1 MYKIHSQARRIS
13 EFPELCGLLLGR
25 WAEWLATAFCLLAV
39 LGASV
44 VYWVLMSNFFFNTV
58 NFIHDHVTDH
68 DNFTNASTGVF
79 CPKDEAPHQL
89 DDDYA
94 EGMNSGNS
102 TSPPSTFKQIWT
114 MKTAP
119 LFLVAILFPL
129 VNFKSA
135 TLFTKFNSLGTVSIL
150 FIFGSV
156 MFRSYEWGVNAD
168 FSNTNSTQY
177 IPLFNSSFPSLTGI

>member
-89 DDDYA
+89 DDDYDEA
-94 EGMNSGNS
+94 MNTGNS
-102 TSPPSTFKQIWT
+102 ASPPSTFSDNALLDAHDERTGCSVRLQ
-114 MKTAP
+114 
-119 LFLVAILFPL
+119 FLQ
-129 VNFKSA
+129 
-135 TLFTKFNSLGTVSIL
+135 TTK
-150 FIFGSV
+150 GS
-156 MFRSYEWGVNAD
+156 D
-168 FSNTNSTQY
+168 T
-177 IPLFNSSFPSLTGI
+177 